1 VLGAPGRA
9 AAAEEDA
16 RRERERVERE
26 ARLAREQAEREE
38 RERQDLET
46 ARAWWGRLSP
56 QQQTELF
63 AAVAEYAWRESNLRV
78 EVPEKPMMWPQYA
91 RGVPVHVADKRRTL
105 YGIVRPCPDLTAACP
120 TIAEELVLAR
130 SAHEAREL
138 AAVLPQGRIVH
149 LDLPEHELLN
159 AQFFESISQLTRHVL
174 LVLGQVANHSSH
186 ASVIAAAC
194 QHRRAHRRLESLS
207 GLSSGAPASAGPPS
221 GRSR

>member
-1 VLGAPGRA
+1 MEERA
-9 AAAEEDA
+9 RKAEEAERRRLEREEEARLRLEEARRRWAEEDA

-63 AAVAEYAWRESNLRV
+63 AAVAEYAWCESSVRV

-91 RGVPVHVADKRRTL
+91 RGVPIHVADKRRTL
-105 YGIVRPCPDLTAACP
+105 YGIVRPCPDLVAACP
-120 TIAEELVLAR
+120 TLTEELVLTR

-149 LDLPEHELLN
+149 LDLPEHE
-159 AQFFESISQLTRHVL
+159 QL
-174 LVLGQVANHSSH
+174 AM
-186 ASVIAAAC
+186 C
-194 QHRRAHRRLESLS
+194 
-207 GLSSGAPASAGPPS
+207 
-221 GRSR
+221 